1 MNDILEIILG
11 MIFIFIGII
20 LFSFLIVWLILG
32 TSYHFNNYPIEVTQE
47 GVQIYSG
54 TRACIDV
61 QSSGDTT
68 TIKVSKGYLC
78 LFPKAVY
85 TGRNIEVKPIEELAK

>member
-1 MNDILEIILG
+1 MNDTLEIILG
-11 MIFIFIGII
+11 IIGIGLITI
-20 LFSFLIVWLILG
+20 LLIWLIIG
-32 TSYHFNNYPIEVTQE
+32 ISFHFNNYPIEVTQE

-61 QSSGDTT
+61 ESSGDTT

-85 TGRNIEVKPIEELAK
+85 TGRNIEVKTKLGELTK